1 MIDVGTPHDRVDYIL
16 SDSAAVAII
25 TNKEFGAK
33 LHENVPTS
41 QSIPFED
48 FSESRAPNVDDDISS
63 VFVEGSRL
71 AYVFYT
77 SGTTGN
83 FFIKQSY
90 QLFLIYSL
98 MP

>member
-1 MIDVGTPHDRVDYIL
+1 MIDVGTPHDRVEYIL

-25 TNKEFGAK
+25 TNKEFGPR

-48 FSESRAPNVDDDISS
+48 FSESRAPNIDVDVSS
-63 VFVEGSRL
+63 VNVEGSRL

-77 SGTTGN
+77 SGTTGRL
-83 FFIKQSY
+83 FIKQ
-90 QLFLIYSL
+90 
-98 MP
+98 P